1 MSKAPKVEPYVRM
14 IESNVKSP
22 TGDHWKL
29 ELGPRTLLVGSNTSH
44 KTAAIQ
50 SIELALTGA
59 ADDIVGRSAVRDTAL
74 LMTLSPG
81 STLETT
87 ACLSDGTEAYF
98 KASQDQNG
106 KVSKPEHT
114 TEVDCA
120 GSLLLREVRQVMASG
135 TDSARRSF
143 LQWAGSELDE
153 TDIMAEIPTDLHA
166 KYRDWAEHIRGFN
179 PAHTL
184 LNINDYVSKR
194 QRDLAREAKGAKS
207 VVSELREDI
216 GDVRASAI
224 KQTRYELDALLDRYA
239 RAQYRP
245 DLLPE
250 GWRHVDVAHETVAHT
265 VNQELDTCLVCGTEV
280 GNEHFHRVLDYYSD
294 ASEKVDRR
302 KQHLI
307 SAELKGEFH
316 QLLAKLT
323 EQSQST
329 GQSTAAKN
337 TMVKAIDLQTEA
349 ENYKNYKQQIADVI
363 GRLLEKLIPNFCM
376 RVNEFLPKGWFFGVQ
391 LKDGDKKVFR
401 VGLQDDNRLRS
412 ALSGVE
418 WATVTA
424 AVGMAI
430 GVSLPHNAPKII
442 IPEDRAWDA
451 KTLSNVMRGF
461 DNFDGQV
468 IIASTIRP
476 KGRPPKNWTIID
488 MDQWLEEQIEGQAEE
503 VDAAIEELTSE
514 PKPTVVVTR
523 PADKGPERP
532 VSSQGTSILQGLGF
546 NSEQIL
552 RMSPDSAAEIIRNGW
567 TISQVSFDAD
577 GRVQGRGV

>member
-1 MSKAPKVEPYVRM
+1 
-14 IESNVKSP
+14 
-22 TGDHWKL
+22 
-29 ELGPRTLLVGSNTSH
+29 
-44 KTAAIQ
+44 
-50 SIELALTGA
+50 
-59 ADDIVGRSAVRDTAL
+59 
-74 LMTLSPG
+74 
-81 STLETT
+81 
-87 ACLSDGTEAYF
+87 
-98 KASQDQNG
+98 
-106 KVSKPEHT
+106 
-114 TEVDCA
+114 
-120 GSLLLREVRQVMASG
+120 
-135 TDSARRSF
+135 
-143 LQWAGSELDE
+143 
-153 TDIMAEIPTDLHA
+153 
-166 KYRDWAEHIRGFN
+166 
-179 PAHTL
+179 
-184 LNINDYVSKR
+184 
-194 QRDLAREAKGAKS
+194 
-207 VVSELREDI
+207 
-216 GDVRASAI
+216 
-224 KQTRYELDALLDRYA
+224 
-239 RAQYRP
+239 
-245 DLLPE
+245 
-250 GWRHVDVAHETVAHT
+250 
-265 VNQELDTCLVCGTEV
+265 
-280 GNEHFHRVLDYYSD
+280 
-294 ASEKVDRR
+294 
-302 KQHLI
+302 
-307 SAELKGEFH
+307 
-316 QLLAKLT
+316 
-323 EQSQST
+323 
-329 GQSTAAKN
+329 
-337 TMVKAIDLQTEA
+337 
-349 ENYKNYKQQIADVI
+349 
-363 GRLLEKLIPNFCM
+363 M